1 MIMDH
6 RSRAQVGV
14 LSSTSS
20 VLTRMEIIPLCFCST
35 KSQMILLLKYG
46 IGSHWKRKKRWPI
59 LEEVLFFAH
68 MKNASSKNKKAGCLL
83 HWWSK
88 AFSVIVV
95 QRQKGGGKIRSY
107 LYSFQ
112 FIFLLLC
119 FQGHLNQQLLELLI
133 AVINAEL
140 LKASEWLNKH

>member
-1 MIMDH
+1 MPSSLMI
-6 RSRAQVGV
+6 
-14 LSSTSS
+14 
-20 VLTRMEIIPLCFCST
+20 
-35 KSQMILLLKYG
+35 KSIQI
-46 IGSHWKRKKRWPI
+46 
-59 LEEVLFFAH
+59 
-68 MKNASSKNKKAGCLL
+68 
-83 HWWSK
+83 
-88 AFSVIVV
+88 IVV